1 VADNADDPLAGLR
14 KDRLNASPDALLSE
28 LREARDG
35 WLEAGKGTEAETAAG
50 SVLVAAFSQLDFL
63 LSSGGPLPTAWADRT
78 PSRPVTDVPGPDT
91 VTAGD

>member
-28 LREARDG
+28 LREARDD

-63 LSSGGPLPTAWADRT
+63 LSAGGPLPTAWADRA
-78 PSRPVTDVPGPDT
+78 PSRPVTDVPRAVADQE
-91 VTAGD
+91 VL